1 MKLVVSEC
9 KRRTNPRK
17 CLKHFR
23 ILVEKGK
30 DVEKIFKLKREQ
42 KKIEKNQ
49 NGELSKRLDL
59 LEEKTES
66 ELRWIFSHT
75 HAFQFLAI
83 HTSKKCTHSRT
94 FLFLYF

>member
-1 MKLVVSEC
+1 MKYYG
-9 KRRTNPRK
+9 T
-17 CLKHFR
+17 
-23 ILVEKGK
+23 LVEKGK
-30 DVEKIFKLKREQ
+30 DVEKFFEFQKLEREQ
-42 KKIEKNQ
+42 KKKKKQ

-59 LEEKTES
+59 LEIKTES

-94 FLFLYF
+94 FLFSYF

>member
-1 MKLVVSEC
+1 MKVVVSEC

-30 DVEKIFKLKREQ
+30 DIEKIFKLKRER
-42 KKIEKNQ
+42 KKNENKQ
-49 NGELSKRLDL
+49 NGKLSKRLDL

-66 ELRWIFSHT
+66 ELR
-75 HAFQFLAI
+75 
-83 HTSKKCTHSRT
+83 
-94 FLFLYF
+94 

>member
-1 MKLVVSEC
+1 MKYFS
-9 KRRTNPRK
+9 T
-17 CLKHFR
+17 
-23 ILVEKGK
+23 LVEKGK
-30 DVEKIFKLKREQ
+30 DVEEIFKLEREQ
-42 KKIEKNQ
+42 KKIGNKQ

-94 FLFLYF
+94 FFFLHIFEGFKKNKLERDFEL